1 MQRAVVN
8 DIVNSLNLQWARLG
22 RQDLMRV
29 VGVLAFDKAGARGR
43 GRAVT

>member
-8 DIVNSLNLQWARLG
+8 DIANSLNLQWARL
-22 RQDLMRV
+22 RRRDSMRAL
-29 VGVLAFDKAGARGR
+29 GVLAFDKAGARGR